1 MKPPD
6 FPGAEDII
14 AWFGYWPSFHD
25 SEVISISLERPGIC
39 RVVVKTFET
48 TREIDA
54 NGGYKSVKHAT
65 VTFVLE
71 DFPIDRSSG
80 LTPVRIEGFNHQNA
94 LNGIVV
100 TKPPAGYELMLEP
113 AFGVDATIAAARLR
127 AELRPEVD
135 PVPNPKS

>member
-1 MKPPD
+1 MEPTD

-14 AWFGYWPSFHD
+14 GWFGYWPSFHD

-39 RVVVKTFET
+39 RVVVKTFEM
-48 TREIDA
+48 TREIDT
-54 NGGYKSVKHAT
+54 NGGYKLVKHAT

-80 LTPVRIEGFNHQNA
+80 LTPVRIEGFNHQNM

-100 TKPPAGYELMLEP
+100 TKTQAGYELMLEP
-113 AFGVDATIAAARLR
+113 VFGVDATIAAARLR
-127 AELRPEVD
+127 AELKPGVD
-135 PVPNPKS
+135 PAPNPKS